1 MKEYELIVHKVDSK
15 GGVVGSFGPLYL
27 VNDKM
32 LNFIIEELIVNLQI
46 SSKLSKESLKTICKL
61 LKNDPS
67 FTSIKPNVFESLR
80 VLTQP
85 ETSTF
90 LSM

>member
-32 LNFIIEELIVNLQI
+32 LNFIIEELIVNN
-46 SSKLSKESLKTICKL
+46 
-61 LKNDPS
+61 KNAS
-67 FTSIKPNVFESLR
+67 QKSIDIMEDILNVDKS
-80 VLTQP
+80 
-85 ETSTF
+85 
-90 LSM
+90 